1 MFFFSIFTAYKLLSM
16 ASSYEKYQKRKLIS
30 SYFSVI
36 LSIFLVLF
44 LLGSLSLFILN
55 SNKISDTFREN
66 IPMSIFISDQAS
78 AQEITNFQKT
88 LEEAP
93 YIKDVSFISKE
104 AAAQSQEAVLGE
116 NFLEFLGHNPLENS
130 FDIHLNGT
138 YVYLDSIT
146 KIEKDFQTHKF
157 VTDITYDKQLVDLVN
172 DNIQKITFWVLVA
185 SGILAVISMLLI
197 NSSLRL
203 LIFSSRFIIKTM
215 QMVGATKAFIRRPFV
230 WHSMKLGI
238 IGSLLAIGGIVA
250 LSHYLDTKFPD
261 LNIGLA
267 ENYLPIALVCMGI
280 LFTGIIITSIST
292 YFATQKFLNLKSDQL
307 Y

>member
-1 MFFFSIFTAYKLLSM
+1 M

-44 LLGSLSLFILN
+44 LLGSLSLFVLN
-55 SNKISDTFREN
+55 SNKISNTFREN
-66 IPMSIFISDQAS
+66 IPMSIFISDKAS
-78 AQEITNFQKT
+78 EEEIKDFQTT

-104 AAAQSQEAVLGE
+104 EAAKSQEEVLGE
-116 NFLEFLGHNPLENS
+116 NFLEFLGFNPLENS
-130 FDIHLNGT
+130 FDVHFNGP

-146 KIEKDFQTHKF
+146 KIEKELKENTL
-157 VTDITYDKQLVDLVN
+157 VTDTTYDKQLVDLVN
-172 DNIQKITFWVLVA
+172 DNIKKITFWVLIA
-185 SGILAVISMLLI
+185 SSVLGLISMLLI

-215 QMVGATKAFIRRPFV
+215 QMVGATKSFIRRPFI

-238 IGSLLAIGGIVA
+238 IGSLLAIAGIIG
-250 LSHYLDTKFPD
+250 LSYYLDMKFPD
-261 LNIGLA
+261 LGIGLQ
-267 ENYLPIALVCMGI
+267 ENYMPITIVSIGVLLVGM
-280 LFTGIIITSIST
+280 IITSIST

>member
-1 MFFFSIFTAYKLLSM
+1 M

-44 LLGSLSLFILN
+44 LLGSLSLFVLN
-55 SNKISDTFREN
+55 SNKISNTFREN
-66 IPMSIFISDQAS
+66 IPMSIFISDKAS
-78 AQEITNFQKT
+78 EKEIKDFQTT

-104 AAAQSQEAVLGE
+104 EAAKSQEEVLGE
-116 NFLEFLGHNPLENS
+116 NFLEFLGFNPLENS
-130 FDIHLNGT
+130 FDVHFNGP

-146 KIEKDFQTHKF
+146 KIEKELKEDTL
-157 VTDITYDKQLVDLVN
+157 VTDTTYDKQLVDLVN
-172 DNIQKITFWVLVA
+172 DNIKKITFWVLIA
-185 SGILAVISMLLI
+185 SSLLGLISMLLI

-215 QMVGATKAFIRRPFV
+215 QMVGATKSFIRRPFI

-238 IGSLLAIGGIVA
+238 IGSLLAIAGIIG
-250 LSHYLDTKFPD
+250 LSYYLDTKFPD
-261 LNIGLA
+261 LGIGLE
-267 ENYLPIALVCMGI
+267 ENYMPITIVSIGVLLVGM
-280 LFTGIIITSIST
+280 IITSIST

>member
-1 MFFFSIFTAYKLLSM
+1 M

-44 LLGSLSLFILN
+44 LLGSLSLFVLN
-55 SNKISDTFREN
+55 SNKISNTFREN
-66 IPMSIFISDQAS
+66 IPMSIFISDKAS
-78 AQEITNFQKT
+78 EEEIKDFQST

-104 AAAQSQEAVLGE
+104 EAAKSQEEVLGE
-116 NFLEFLGHNPLENS
+116 NFLEFLGFNPLENS
-130 FDIHLNGT
+130 FDVHFNGP

-146 KIEKDFQTHKF
+146 KIEKELKENTL
-157 VTDITYDKQLVDLVN
+157 VTDTTYDKQLVDLVN
-172 DNIQKITFWVLVA
+172 DNIKKITFWVLIA
-185 SGILAVISMLLI
+185 SSVLGLISMLLI

-215 QMVGATKAFIRRPFV
+215 QMVGATKSFIRRPFI

-238 IGSLLAIGGIVA
+238 IGSLLAIAGIIG
-250 LSHYLDTKFPD
+250 LSYYLDMKFPD
-261 LNIGLA
+261 LGIGLQ
-267 ENYLPIALVCMGI
+267 ENYMPITIVSIGVLLVGM
-280 LFTGIIITSIST
+280 IITSIST

>member
-1 MFFFSIFTAYKLLSM
+1 M

-44 LLGSLSLFILN
+44 LLGSLSLFVLN
-55 SNKISDTFREN
+55 SNKISNTFREN
-66 IPMSIFISDQAS
+66 IPMSIFISDKAS
-78 AQEITNFQKT
+78 EKEIKDFQTT

-93 YIKDVSFISKE
+93 YIKDVNFISKE
-104 AAAQSQEAVLGE
+104 EAAKSQEEVLGE
-116 NFLEFLGHNPLENS
+116 NFLEFLGFNPLENS
-130 FDIHLNGT
+130 FDVHFNGP

-146 KIEKDFQTHKF
+146 KIEKELKEDTL
-157 VTDITYDKQLVDLVN
+157 VTDTTYDKQLVDLVN
-172 DNIQKITFWVLVA
+172 DNIKKITFWVLIA
-185 SGILAVISMLLI
+185 SSLLGLISMLLI

-215 QMVGATKAFIRRPFV
+215 QMVGATKSFIRRPFI

-238 IGSLLAIGGIVA
+238 IGSLLAIAGIIG
-250 LSHYLDTKFPD
+250 LSYYLDTKFPD
-261 LNIGLA
+261 LGIGLE
-267 ENYLPIALVCMGI
+267 ENYMPITIVSIGVLLVGM
-280 LFTGIIITSIST
+280 IITSIST